1 MTDTTAGSSETF
13 EDFKR
18 SFSYGSRSDL
28 SFKFLAGMSDAD
40 AAEFLQCLL
49 TKIGQVFDGGDFLD
63 VIEHV
68 VNGQIQAYS
77 APGKWAYDDAPF
89 SSLEKPLSQS
99 RLALI
104 TSTGH
109 FIAGQ
114 DPEPF
119 GLKEMTQQ
127 QAVERIRDFLKAAPT
142 LSAIPVDTPRKDLR
156 VRHGGY
162 DIRGVQAD
170 PNVALPLDRLREFK
184 REGRIGGLLPEAYSF
199 VGAAAQLQIINQAG
213 PVWVDLIKGQDVE
226 AALLVP
232 V

>member
-1 MTDTTAGSSETF
+1 MTDTPTNPAETF

-28 SFKFLAGMSDAD
+28 SFKFLAGLSDED
-40 AAEFLQCLL
+40 AALFFQELL
-49 TKIGQVFDGGDFLD
+49 WKIGQVFDDGDFLR

-68 VNGQIQAYS
+68 VDGQIQSYTN
-77 APGKWAYDDAPF
+77 PGSWAYEDAPF
-89 SSLEKPLSQS
+89 TPLAKQLAES

-109 FIAGQ
+109 FVAGE

-119 GLKEMTQQ
+119 GVKDMTQEE
-127 QAVERIRDFLKAAPT
+127 AVKRIGDFLKAEPT
-142 LSAIPVDTPRKDLR
+142 LTAIPMDISHEELS

-170 PNVALPLDRLREFK
+170 PNVAFPVDRLRELAD
-184 REGRIGGLLPEAYSF
+184 EGLIGELLPNAYSF
-199 VGAAAQLQIINQAG
+199 VGAAAQLRILNHAG
-213 PVWVDLIKGQDVE
+213 PKWVDLLKAQDVD